1 MAGRSIISNMISGFR
16 KRSGR
21 ARVFIAIF
29 AAMDKDTPK
38 ALVIII
44 GALLV
49 LAGLLVVANH
59 LRPH

>member
-1 MAGRSIISNMISGFR
+1 VNSLSEA
-16 KRSGR
+16 GR

-44 GALLV
+44 GALIV
-49 LAGLLVVANH
+49 LAGLLVIANH
-59 LRPH
+59 FRPH